1 MPLDSYLEIATPAEV
16 VALARLA
23 DSPDIAPPPHLCP
36 DLEAKGWVDHSDTG
50 AYLLT
55 SEGRNFLEQFD

>member
-23 DSPDIAPPPHLCP
+23 ESPDIVPPPHLRS
-36 DLEAKGWVDHSDTG
+36 DLEAKGWVDLSDTG
-50 AYLLT
+50 IYLLT
-55 SEGRNFLEQFD
+55 SEGRNFLDQFA